1 MYCSISFYSYFLLL
15 RVLEMIVKI
24 SAKMHTQS
32 YSSSVYQMLIRHWDV
47 RICLDILGHWL
58 DLMNTD
64 GWIPREQILGAEALR
79 YLKHPV
85 QLNAEPYS
93 NIIQH
98 SILKGHS
105 GVIAVKSQRNLFFSI
120 QLMEIRQ
127 LYFWFCAVSFSSN

>member
-1 MYCSISFYSYFLLL
+1 
-15 RVLEMIVKI
+15 
-24 SAKMHTQS
+24 
-32 YSSSVYQMLIRHWDV
+32 MLIRHWDV

-127 LYFWFCAVSFSSN
+127 LYFWFCAVSFSAK